1 MARLQVSTH
10 FEMGSGFGVE
20 WGMGFNVESSR
31 HEEFETLQ
39 NPSPIRDHLET
50 IKRLLK
56 LSHK

>member
-1 MARLQVSTH
+1 
-10 FEMGSGFGVE
+10 
-20 WGMGFNVESSR
+20 MGFNVESSR
-31 HEEFETLQ
+31 HEEFEMLQ